1 MDVDICPICTNTILS
16 SDYFN
21 SLTVKGIVSL
31 HNASMQRNVAPF
43 AVTVGQKVHT
53 QCRSNYTHPRK
64 IELHLRKEKEP
75 STPQGKRLRSKESFN
90 FRENCLF
97 CINPIDQGTGMIS
110 EVSTLAIQDSL
121 LQACSERNDDWSH
134 PVRGRIESVNDLRAA
149 DAVYHRTCYT
159 NFVTNREVPLSQAG
173 PSTQAGPC
181 QKFINIMFLMLF
193 I

>member
-1 MDVDICPICTNTILS
+1 
-16 SDYFN
+16 
-21 SLTVKGIVSL
+21 
-31 HNASMQRNVAPF
+31 
-43 AVTVGQKVHT
+43 
-53 QCRSNYTHPRK
+53 
-64 IELHLRKEKEP
+64 
-75 STPQGKRLRSKESFN
+75 
-90 FRENCLF
+90 
-97 CINPIDQGTGMIS
+97 MIS

-134 PVRGRIESVNDLRAA
+134 LVRGRIESVNDLRAA

-181 QKFINIMFLMLF
+181 HKLINMMFLMLF